1 MRGEETDLE
10 RWIEER
16 KVRGR
21 EKPTYPHTINSSITL
36 PALKKIDGSAAEM
49 VIGMKIIELREQVK
63 WREGEERE
71 REREREREVIRERRE
86 GKMEG
91 EE

>member
-1 MRGEETDLE
+1 
-10 RWIEER
+10 
-16 KVRGR
+16 
-21 EKPTYPHTINSSITL
+21 
-36 PALKKIDGSAAEM
+36 M
-49 VIGMKIIELREQVK
+49 VIGIKIIELREQVK

-71 REREREREVIRERRE
+71 REREVIRERRE

>member
-21 EKPTYPHTINSSITL
+21 EKPTYLHTINSFITL

-49 VIGMKIIELREQVK
+49 VANRDENHRIKRA
-63 WREGEERE
+63 GEVERGRRE